1 MDSVMTYTQRLRRG
15 LFWHRCVLL
24 AGLMLM
30 FFQLHAQV
38 LRVAISTEDNPPF
51 YFYKDN
57 KLQGFS
63 AEVLQA
69 VATELGL
76 TLQWQRLPWS
86 RVVQHVASGKA
97 DIITVFYKTDTR
109 AEQFY
114 YSSESYLRDPI
125 VLLCAQPCQT
135 RFDGN
140 LANLTPQ
147 PVAVVRDFSY
157 GPLVDRLEFS
167 RAAVVD
173 SDPMLF
179 KQLIKRRLQLGIA
192 SLITLRHAPELKQAN
207 DKIQVLYPVLDYVG
221 IYFAFSR
228 QSTITPELINRFDQA
243 LLRYKASEAYATLLD
258 RYQLSDL

>member
-1 MDSVMTYTQRLRRG
+1 MDSVIACPHRIRRW
-15 LFWHRCVLL
+15 LFWHRCFLQ
-24 AGLMLM
+24 AGLLFML
-30 FFQLHAQV
+30 FQLHAQA
-38 LRVAISTEDNPPF
+38 LRVAISADDYPPF
-51 YFYKDN
+51 YYQQGDT
-57 KLQGFS
+57 LQGFS
-63 AEVLQA
+63 VEVLQA

-76 TLQWQRLPWS
+76 SLQWQRLPWS

-97 DIITVFYKTDTR
+97 DVITVFYKTDAR

-135 RFDGN
+135 AFDGN
-140 LANLTPQ
+140 LASLAQQ

-157 GPLVDRLEFS
+157 GPLLDRLEFS

-179 KQLIKRRLQLGIA
+179 KQLIKQRLQLGIA
-192 SLITLRHAPELKQAN
+192 SLITVRHAPELKQAA
-207 DKIQVLYPVLDYVG
+207 DKVQVLYPVLDYVD

-228 QSTITPELINRFDQA
+228 QSTVTPELVGRFDQA
-243 LLRYKASEAYATLLD
+243 LQRYKKTDAYAAALG
-258 RYQLSDL
+258 RYHLRQP